1 VKAPTDGEYHNIYHL
16 FSRGGLRMRPT
27 APCFGSRVRDDG
39 SISTY
44 QWQTYQ
50 EVDKRVGA
58 FAAALVKLD
67 LAPTTADGK
76 RFLGFFLKNSRDW
89 MVGALACY
97 RIGVVV
103 VPMYD
108 TLGPET
114 VSYIQ
119 GQTMMS
125 TALCT
130 AAELKLLTKQK
141 TFPFANVLVSGA
153 LSKEVRAAAEAKG
166 VRVFTVAELEALGQP
181 NLGLL
186 ASVPEP
192 KPADLAYLCYTSGT
206 TGDPKGAMLSHGN
219 LLAAIGNAGFPSQ
232 SIFAMDPNGP
242 QEVHLSYLPLAHV
255 FEPVVM
261 NFCLYRGAAVGF
273 YQGDTLK
280 ILEDLQALR
289 PTLFVSVPRLYN
301 RIHDKIIGGAKAKGG
316 IAGYLFAKG
325 LEAKLERLHSTGSV
339 EHGLW
344 DPLVFSKVRKQ
355 LGLDRCAKMLC
366 GSAPIAANVKD
377 FLRVAIGAVF
387 IEGYGLTETSA
398 AATIVHPEDISNFHV
413 GMPVLCAEL
422 KLQDVSEMGYSSK
435 NMPPS
440 GEVCVRGP
448 CVFGGYYKLPD
459 KTAEAF
465 DAEGWFHTG
474 DIGAWTSTGCLRI
487 VDRKKNIF
495 KLAQGEYVAA
505 EKIEMALLRCPL
517 VAQMFVYGDSLQSC
531 LVGICVPDADEVATW
546 ASANGL
552 AGKKAADLLKSEATK
567 KQLQAAVEAQIAAA
581 SKEAGLKGF
590 EKIQALHLDAE
601 AWSVDNGLLTP
612 TFKMKRNDLKK
623 HYQSVIDAMYA
634 QIDAKPK
641 VLATGS
647 KL

>member
-1 VKAPTDGEYHNIYHL
+1 MAPRPATFCSQGLDPSVGYVTAYGSAPGEGVVYRNKLSPHELVKAPTDGEYHNIYHL

-219 LLAAIGNAGFPSQ
+219 LLAAIGNAGFPSL

-255 FEPVVM
+255 FETVVM

-280 ILEDLQALR
+280 ILEDLQVRTCLGLPRDDCLVMALGWLSDGPLIVTDRSGSSRIRRRSVPLSLSPSRGCTTASTTRSSAVLR
-289 PTLFVSVPRLYN
+289 PREASRATSSPKDLRRSLSVCTALAPSSTAY
-301 RIHDKIIGGAKAKGG
+301 G
-316 IAGYLFAKG
+316 IRSSSRRFASSW
-325 LEAKLERLHSTGSV
+325 AS
-339 EHGLW
+339 
-344 DPLVFSKVRKQ
+344 
-355 LGLDRCAKMLC
+355 
-366 GSAPIAANVKD
+366 
-377 FLRVAIGAVF
+377 IGAPKC
-387 IEGYGLTETSA
+387 SA
-398 AATIVHPEDISNFHV
+398 ARP
-413 GMPVLCAEL
+413 
-422 KLQDVSEMGYSSK
+422 
-435 NMPPS
+435 
-440 GEVCVRGP
+440 R
-448 CVFGGYYKLPD
+448 
-459 KTAEAF
+459 
-465 DAEGWFHTG
+465 
-474 DIGAWTSTGCLRI
+474 
-487 VDRKKNIF
+487 
-495 KLAQGEYVAA
+495 
-505 EKIEMALLRCPL
+505 
-517 VAQMFVYGDSLQSC
+517 
-531 LVGICVPDADEVATW
+531 
-546 ASANGL
+546 
-552 AGKKAADLLKSEATK
+552 
-567 KQLQAAVEAQIAAA
+567 
-581 SKEAGLKGF
+581 
-590 EKIQALHLDAE
+590 
-601 AWSVDNGLLTP
+601 
-612 TFKMKRNDLKK
+612 
-623 HYQSVIDAMYA
+623 
-634 QIDAKPK
+634 
-641 VLATGS
+641 
-647 KL
+647 

>member
-1 VKAPTDGEYHNIYHL
+1 
-16 FSRGGLRMRPT
+16 
-27 APCFGSRVRDDG
+27 
-39 SISTY
+39 
-44 QWQTYQ
+44 
-50 EVDKRVGA
+50 
-58 FAAALVKLD
+58 
-67 LAPTTADGK
+67 
-76 RFLGFFLKNSRDW
+76 
-89 MVGALACY
+89 
-97 RIGVVV
+97 
-103 VPMYD
+103 
-108 TLGPET
+108 
-114 VSYIQ
+114 
-119 GQTMMS
+119 
-125 TALCT
+125 
-130 AAELKLLTKQK
+130 
-141 TFPFANVLVSGA
+141 
-153 LSKEVRAAAEAKG
+153 
-166 VRVFTVAELEALGQP
+166 
-181 NLGLL
+181 
-186 ASVPEP
+186 
-192 KPADLAYLCYTSGT
+192 
-206 TGDPKGAMLSHGN
+206 
-219 LLAAIGNAGFPSQ
+219 
-232 SIFAMDPNGP
+232 
-242 QEVHLSYLPLAHV
+242 
-255 FEPVVM
+255 
-261 NFCLYRGAAVGF
+261 
-273 YQGDTLK
+273 
-280 ILEDLQALR
+280 
-289 PTLFVSVPRLYN
+289 
-301 RIHDKIIGGAKAKGG
+301 
-316 IAGYLFAKG
+316 
-325 LEAKLERLHSTGSV
+325 
-339 EHGLW
+339 
-344 DPLVFSKVRKQ
+344 
-355 LGLDRCAKMLC
+355 
-366 GSAPIAANVKD
+366 
-377 FLRVAIGAVF
+377 
-387 IEGYGLTETSA
+387 
-398 AATIVHPEDISNFHV
+398 
-413 GMPVLCAEL
+413 MPVLCAEL

-495 KLAQGEYVAA
+495 KLAQGDYVAA

-590 EKIQALHLDAE
+590 EKIQALHLDPE

-634 QIDAKPK
+634 HIDAKPK